1 MILWFGKKKKKDEA
15 LAAGADME
23 APELSAEDFAA
34 KQVAEAETARQAE
47 ENAAKKASE
56 QAEIERKVAEANA
69 AWEERQKREAA
80 DAENEAARLAE
91 EAAKKVAAEA
101 DAARLAEEARLK
113 AETDAR
119 AAAEA
124 KAAQEAAERRAAE
137 AEAKAAADEEQARR
151 AAEAR
156 AEAERLKS
164 EAEEK
169 RLADEAAALA
179 AKKAAEEQ
187 ASRAA
192 EAEAAKQAEDV
203 RRAAEEKAKAELALL
218 EQRRADEALR
228 QQLADERARKEAERQ
243 AAIARGEPDP
253 YAEVA
258 EPGFFSKLSSG
269 LSKSSSKIG
278 NSISGLFTQRKLDN
292 DALEDLE
299 DILLTSDMGG
309 KVSAQIVQNLAK
321 TRMDKDVTDEE
332 IKIALADE
340 IEAIMSPREQIVDFS
355 EGSRPRVVLFVGVNG
370 SGKTTT
376 IGKIASKL
384 KDQGAKALLVAG
396 DTFRA
401 AAIEQLTV
409 WGQRAGIPVM
419 SKEPG
424 ADAAGLVYEAIEK
437 AKADDLDLVLVD
449 TAGRLQ
455 NKTELMAELAKIV
468 RVTRKLDPE
477 APHDVILVLDATV
490 GQNALSQVE
499 AFRHTAD
506 VSGIVMTKLDGT
518 AKGGVLV
525 AIAEAHALP
534 IHFVGIGEKAED
546 LQPFSAQ
553 AYSRALVGLAD
564 MPVSPPPSETA

>member
-1 MILWFGKKKKKDEA
+1 MILWFGKKKQKDDA
-15 LAAGADME
+15 LAAGAAMPD
-23 APELSAEDFAA
+23 PELSAEELAA
-34 KQVAEAETARQAE
+34 KQAEAAEAAKLAE
-47 ENAAKKASE
+47 EEAARKAEE
-56 QAEIERKVAEANA
+56 QALIEAKVAEANR

-80 DAENEAARLAE
+80 EAEAAAAELAKAAEVAEAARLEAARQADMARQ
-91 EAAKKVAAEA
+91 EAAKRAA
-101 DAARLAEEARLK
+101 D
-113 AETDAR
+113 D

-124 KAAQEAAERRAAE
+124 AARAAE
-137 AEAKAAADEEQARR
+137 AEA
-151 AAEAR
+151 
-156 AEAERLKS
+156 ERL
-164 EAEEK
+164 
-169 RLADEAAALA
+169 
-179 AKKAAEEQ
+179 
-187 ASRAA
+187 AA
-192 EAEAAKQAEDV
+192 EAEAAKQAAAE
-203 RRAAEEKAKAELALL
+203 RRATEDKAKAELALL

-228 QQLADERARKEAERQ
+228 QRLAQERAEREAERQ

-258 EPGFFSKLSSG
+258 APGFFSKLSSG
-269 LSKSSSKIG
+269 LAKSSSKMG
-278 NSISGLFTQRKLDN
+278 QSITSLFTQRKLD
-292 DALEDLE
+292 DEALEDLE

-309 KVSAQIVQNLAK
+309 KVAAKIVANLAK
-321 TRMDKDVTDEE
+321 TRLDKDVTDAE
-332 IKIALADE
+332 IKQALADE

-355 EGSRPRVVLFVGVNG
+355 DGSTPRIVLFVGVNG

-384 KDQGAKALLVAG
+384 KEQGAKALLVAG

-409 WGQRAGIPVM
+409 WGERADIPVLA
-419 SKEPG
+419 KAPG

-437 AKADDLDLVLVD
+437 ARAENLDLVLVD

-455 NKTELMAELAKIV
+455 NKAELMAELSKIV

-499 AFRHTAD
+499 AFRHSAD

-534 IHFVGIGEKAED
+534 IHFVGVGETAED
-546 LQPFSAQ
+546 LQPFSAR
-553 AYSRALVGLAD
+553 AYARALVGLD
-564 MPVSPPPSETA
+564 DVPVEAGTLEEA

>member
-1 MILWFGKKKKKDEA
+1 MILWFGKKKKKEEA
-15 LAAGADME
+15 LKAGAEMD
-23 APELSAEDFAA
+23 APELSAEDLAA
-34 KQVAEAETARQAE
+34 QKAAEEDAARLAAEEAERK
-47 ENAAKKASE
+47 AAE
-56 QAEIERKVAEANA
+56 QAEIERKVAEANQ
-69 AWEERQKREAA
+69 AWEDRQKREAA
-80 DAENEAARLAE
+80 EAEAESARLAE
-91 EAAKKVAAEA
+91 EAEA
-101 DAARLAEEARLK
+101 REAARLQAERDAEAARLK
-113 AETDAR
+113 AEEEAR
-119 AAAEA
+119 AAEQAARAQAEA
-124 KAAQEAAERRAAE
+124 ERLAAE
-137 AEAKAAADEEQARR
+137 AEAKAAAD
-151 AAEAR
+151 AEAR
-156 AEAERLKS
+156 AQAEAARLEAERLAQ
-164 EAEEK
+164 EAEAK
-169 RLADEAAALA
+169 RRADEAAAEA
-179 AKKAAEEQ
+179 ARQAEEAQ
-187 ASRAA
+187 KQR
-192 EAEAAKQAEDV
+192 EAEAAAAREAEEA
-203 RRAAEEKAKAELALL
+203 RRAQEEKAKAELALL

-228 QQLADERARKEAERQ
+228 QQLAEERARREAERQ

-258 EPGFFSKLSSG
+258 EPGFFSKLSTG
-269 LSKSSSKIG
+269 LAKSSSKMG
-278 NSISGLFTQRKLDN
+278 TSITSLFSKRKLDEE
-292 DALEDLE
+292 ALEDLE

-309 KVSAQIVQNLAK
+309 KVSSRIVENFAK

-332 IKIALADE
+332 IKLALADE
-340 IEAIMSPREQIVDFS
+340 IEAIMSPREEIVDFS

-384 KDQGAKALLVAG
+384 QEQGAKALLVAG

-409 WGQRAGIPVM
+409 WGERAGIPVLA
-419 SKEPG
+419 KEPG

-437 AKADDLDLVLVD
+437 AKEEDLDLVLVD

-455 NKTELMAELAKIV
+455 NKAELMAELAKIV

-534 IHFVGIGEKAED
+534 IHFVGVGEKAED
-546 LQPFSAQ
+546 LQPFSAR
-553 AYSRALVGLAD
+553 AYARALVGLSD
-564 MPVSPPPSETA
+564 MPVEETEPA

>member
-1 MILWFGKKKKKDEA
+1 MILWFGKKKKKEEA
-15 LAAGADME
+15 LQAGAEMQ
-23 APELSAEDFAA
+23 APELSAEELAA
-34 KQVAEAETARQAE
+34 KQAEEAEVARLAE
-47 ENAAKKASE
+47 EEAARKAAE
-56 QAEIERKVAEANA
+56 QAEIQRKVAEANQ
-69 AWEERQKREAA
+69 AWEDRQKREAA
-80 DAENEAARLAE
+80 EAEQETARLAQAAKEREAARLIAEEDAEQARKQAEADARAAE
-91 EAAKKVAAEA
+91 EAARAQAEA
-101 DAARLAEEARLK
+101 
-113 AETDAR
+113 
-119 AAAEA
+119 
-124 KAAQEAAERRAAE
+124 ERIAAE
-137 AEAKAAADEEQARR
+137 AEAKAAADAEEARK

-156 AEAERLKS
+156 AEAERLAL
-164 EAEEK
+164 EAAEK
-169 RLADEAAALA
+169 RRADEAAAEA
-179 AKKAAEEQ
+179 ARKAQEEQ
-187 ASRAA
+187 ARLAA
-192 EAEAAKQAEDV
+192 EAEAAREAEEK
-203 RRAAEEKAKAELALL
+203 RRAEEEKAKAELALL

-228 QQLADERARKEAERQ
+228 QQLAEERAKREAERQ

-253 YAEVA
+253 YAEVV

-269 LSKSSSKIG
+269 LAKSSSKMG
-278 NSISGLFTQRKLDN
+278 SSITSLFTQRKLD
-292 DALEDLE
+292 DEALEDLE

-321 TRMDKDVTDEE
+321 SRMDKDVTDQE

-340 IEAIMSPREQIVDFS
+340 IEAIMSPREEIVDFS

-384 KDQGAKALLVAG
+384 QEQGAKALLVAG

-409 WGQRAGIPVM
+409 WGERAGIPVLA
-419 SKEPG
+419 KEPG

-437 AKADDLDLVLVD
+437 AKAEDLDLVLVD

-468 RVTRKLDPE
+468 RVTRKLDPD

-506 VSGIVMTKLDGT
+506 VTGIVMTKLDGT

-534 IHFVGIGEKAED
+534 IHFVGVGEKAED

-553 AYSRALVGLAD
+553 AYARALVGLAD
-564 MPVSPPPSETA
+564 MPVEETEPA

>member
-1 MILWFGKKKKKDEA
+1 MILWFGKKKKKDEV
-15 LAAGADME
+15 LLAGAEME
-23 APELSAEDFAA
+23 APELSTEELAA
-34 KQVAEAETARQAE
+34 QKAAEADAARAAE
-47 ENAAKKASE
+47 EEAQRKAAE
-56 QAEIERKVAEANA
+56 QAEIERKVAEANQ
-69 AWEERQKREAA
+69 AWEDRQKREAA
-80 DAENEAARLAE
+80 DAEARTAN
-91 EAAKKVAAEA
+91 
-101 DAARLAEEARLK
+101 LAEEARQREAARVQAEQQAEQARLK
-113 AETDAR
+113 AEAD
-119 AAAEA
+119 A
-124 KAAQEAAERRAAE
+124 KAAQEAAAAQAE
-137 AEAKAAADEEQARR
+137 AERIAREAEARAEADAEAQRQAD
-151 AAEAR
+151 AAR
-156 AEAERLKS
+156 AEAERLAA
-164 EAEEK
+164 EAEAK
-169 RLADEAAALA
+169 RLADEAAAEA
-179 AKKAAEEQ
+179 VRIAEEEQ
-187 ASRAA
+187 LKREA
-192 EAEAAKQAEDV
+192 EAEAARKAEEDL
-203 RRAAEEKAKAELALL
+203 RAQEEKAKAELALL

-228 QQLADERARKEAERQ
+228 QQLAEERARREAERQ

-253 YAEVA
+253 YAEIV
-258 EPGFFSKLSSG
+258 EPGFFSKLSTG
-269 LSKSSSKIG
+269 LAKSSSKMG
-278 NSISGLFTQRKLDN
+278 SSITSLFSKRKLDE

-309 KVSAQIVQNLAK
+309 KVSARIVENLAK
-321 TRMDKDVTDEE
+321 TRMDKDVTDDE
-332 IKIALADE
+332 IKLALADE
-340 IEAIMSPREQIVDFS
+340 IEAIMSPREEIVDFS

-384 KDQGAKALLVAG
+384 QEQGAKALLVAG

-409 WGQRAGIPVM
+409 WGERAGIPVM
-419 SKEPG
+419 AKEPG

-437 AKADDLDLVLVD
+437 AKAEDLDLVLVD

-546 LQPFSAQ
+546 LQPFSAR
-553 AYSRALVGLAD
+553 AYARALVGLAD
-564 MPVSPPPSETA
+564 MPVEEIEPA

>member
-1 MILWFGKKKKKDEA
+1 A
-15 LAAGADME
+15 
-23 APELSAEDFAA
+23 
-34 KQVAEAETARQAE
+34 
-47 ENAAKKASE
+47 
-56 QAEIERKVAEANA
+56 
-69 AWEERQKREAA
+69 
-80 DAENEAARLAE
+80 AE
-91 EAAKKVAAEA
+91 EAA
-101 DAARLAEEARLK
+101 
-113 AETDAR
+113 R
-119 AAAEA
+119 A
-124 KAAQEAAERRAAE
+124 Q
-137 AEAKAAADEEQARR
+137 
-151 AAEAR
+151 
-156 AEAERLKS
+156 AEAERL
-164 EAEEK
+164 
-169 RLADEAAALA
+169 
-179 AKKAAEEQ
+179 
-187 ASRAA
+187 AA
-192 EAEAAKQAEDV
+192 EAEAAHQAEEE
-203 RRAAEEKAKAELALL
+203 RRAKEEKAKAELALL
-218 EQRRADEALR
+218 AQRRADEELR
-228 QQLADERARKEAERQ
+228 QKLAEERARREAERQ

-269 LSKSSSKIG
+269 LAKSSSKMG
-278 NSISGLFTQRKLDN
+278 SSITSLFSKRKLD
-292 DALEDLE
+292 DEALEDLE

-309 KVSAQIVQNLAK
+309 KVSARIVQNLAK

-332 IKIALADE
+332 IKLALADE
-340 IEAIMSPREQIVDFS
+340 IEAIMSPREEIVDFS
-355 EGSRPRVVLFVGVNG
+355 DGSRPRVVLFVGVNG

-384 KDQGAKALLVAG
+384 QEQGAKALLVAG

-409 WGQRAGIPVM
+409 WGERAGIPVLA
-419 SKEPG
+419 KEPG

-437 AKADDLDLVLVD
+437 AKAEDLDLVLVD

-455 NKTELMAELAKIV
+455 NKSELMAELAKIV
-468 RVTRKLDPE
+468 RVTRKLDPD

-546 LQPFSAQ
+546 LQPFSAR
-553 AYSRALVGLAD
+553 AYARALVGLAD
-564 MPVSPPPSETA
+564 MPVEEPEPA

>member
-1 MILWFGKKKKKDEA
+1 M
-15 LAAGADME
+15 
-23 APELSAEDFAA
+23 
-34 KQVAEAETARQAE
+34 
-47 ENAAKKASE
+47 
-56 QAEIERKVAEANA
+56 
-69 AWEERQKREAA
+69 
-80 DAENEAARLAE
+80 
-91 EAAKKVAAEA
+91 
-101 DAARLAEEARLK
+101 
-113 AETDAR
+113 
-119 AAAEA
+119 
-124 KAAQEAAERRAAE
+124 
-137 AEAKAAADEEQARR
+137 
-151 AAEAR
+151 
-156 AEAERLKS
+156 
-164 EAEEK
+164 
-169 RLADEAAALA
+169 
-179 AKKAAEEQ
+179 
-187 ASRAA
+187 
-192 EAEAAKQAEDV
+192 
-203 RRAAEEKAKAELALL
+203 
-218 EQRRADEALR
+218 R
-228 QQLADERARKEAERQ
+228 QQLAEERARREAERQ

-258 EPGFFSKLSSG
+258 QPGFFSKLSSG
-269 LSKSSSKIG
+269 LAKSSSKMG
-278 NSISGLFTQRKLDN
+278 NSITSLFTQRRLD
-292 DALEDLE
+292 DEALEDLE

-309 KVSAQIVQNLAK
+309 KVSARIVENLAK
-321 TRMDKDVTDEE
+321 TRMDKDVNDEE
-332 IKIALADE
+332 IKLALADE
-340 IEAIMSPREQIVDFS
+340 IEAIMSPREEIVDFS

-384 KDQGAKALLVAG
+384 QEQGAKALLVAG

-409 WGQRAGIPVM
+409 WGERAGIPVLA
-419 SKEPG
+419 KETG

-437 AKADDLDLVLVD
+437 AKAEDLDLVLVD

-534 IHFVGIGEKAED
+534 IHFVGVGEKAED
-546 LQPFSAQ
+546 LQPFSAR
-553 AYSRALVGLAD
+553 AYARALVGLAD
-564 MPVSPPPSETA
+564 MPVEETEPA

>member
-1 MILWFGKKKKKDEA
+1 MILWFGKKNKKEEMKAEG
-15 LAAGADME
+15 AAMP
-23 APELSAEDFAA
+23 APELSAEELAA
-34 KQVAEAETARQAE
+34 KETAEAEAARLAEEETARK
-47 ENAAKKASE
+47 AAE
-56 QAEIERKVAEANA
+56 QAEIERKVAEANK

-80 DAENEAARLAE
+80 EAEAEAARLAE
-91 EAAKKVAAEA
+91 EAKQAEVARLEAQRLAEEARQKAAKDAAAAEA
-101 DAARLAEEARLK
+101 AKQAEAEAARLAEEA
-113 AETDAR
+113 
-119 AAAEA
+119 EA
-124 KAAQEAAERRAAE
+124 
-137 AEAKAAADEEQARR
+137 ARR
-151 AAEAR
+151 AE
-156 AEAERLKS
+156 EERQ
-164 EAEEK
+164 
-169 RLADEAAALA
+169 
-179 AKKAAEEQ
+179 AK
-187 ASRAA
+187 
-192 EAEAAKQAEDV
+192 
-203 RRAAEEKAKAELALL
+203 EEKAKAEIALL

-228 QQLADERARKEAERQ
+228 QKLAEERAKREAERQ

-253 YAEVA
+253 YAEVV

-269 LSKSSSKIG
+269 LSKSSSKMG
-278 NSISGLFTQRKLDN
+278 TSITSLFTKRKLD
-292 DALEDLE
+292 DEALEDLE

-309 KVSAQIVQNLAK
+309 KVTTRIIQNFAK
-321 TRMDKDVTDEE
+321 TRMDKDVTGEE
-332 IKIALADE
+332 IKLALADE

-355 EGSRPRVVLFVGVNG
+355 DGPRPRVVLFVGVNG

-384 KDQGAKALLVAG
+384 KEQGAKALLVAG

-409 WGQRAGIPVM
+409 WGERAGIPVL
-419 SKEPG
+419 SKETG

-437 AKADDLDLVLVD
+437 AKAEDLDLVLVD

-455 NKTELMAELAKIV
+455 NKAELMAELAKIV
-468 RVTRKLDPE
+468 RVTRKLDPD

-534 IHFVGIGEKAED
+534 IHFVGVGEKAED

-553 AYSRALVGLAD
+553 AYARALVGLEDA
-564 MPVSPPPSETA
+564 PVEEPA

>member
-15 LAAGADME
+15 LAAGAEMD
-23 APELSAEDFAA
+23 APELSAEELAA
-34 KQVAEAETARQAE
+34 KHAAEAEAQRIAE
-47 ENAAKKASE
+47 EDATRKAAE

-80 DAENEAARLAE
+80 EAEAEARKLADDARRVEADRQQ
-91 EAAKKVAAEA
+91 AEA
-101 DAARLAEEARLK
+101 DAEAARLK
-113 AETDAR
+113 AE
-119 AAAEA
+119 AEA
-124 KAAQEAAERRAAE
+124 KAAEAAAAAQAEAERRAAE
-137 AEAKAAADEEQARR
+137 AEAKAAADAAEAER
-151 AAEAR
+151 AAAAR
-156 AEAERLKS
+156 AEAERLKA
-164 EAEEK
+164 EAEAK
-169 RLADEAAALA
+169 RAADAAAAEAAR
-179 AKKAAEEQ
+179 KAEEEQ
-187 ASRAA
+187 ARLAA
-192 EAEAAKQAEDV
+192 EAEAARKAEDA

-218 EQRRADEALR
+218 DQRRADEKLR
-228 QQLADERARKEAERQ
+228 EELAAERARKEAERQ

-253 YAEVA
+253 YAEVV

-269 LSKSSSKIG
+269 LAKSSSKMG
-278 NSISGLFTQRKLDN
+278 NSITSLFTQRKLDD

-309 KVSAQIVQNLAK
+309 KVTTRIVQNFAK
-321 TRMDKDVTDEE
+321 SRMDKDVTGDE

-340 IEAIMSPREQIVDFS
+340 IEAIMAPREEIVDFS

-384 KDQGAKALLVAG
+384 QEQGAKALLVAG

-409 WGQRAGIPVM
+409 WGERAGIRVM
-419 SKEPG
+419 AKEPG

-437 AKADDLDLVLVD
+437 AKAEDLDLVLVD

-455 NKTELMAELAKIV
+455 NKTELMSELAKIV

-506 VSGIVMTKLDGT
+506 VTGIVMTKLDGT

-534 IHFVGIGEKAED
+534 IHFVGVGEKAED
-546 LQPFSAQ
+546 LQPFSAR
-553 AYSRALVGLAD
+553 AYARALVGLAD
-564 MPVSPPPSETA
+564 TPVEEDAI

>member
-1 MILWFGKKKKKDEA
+1 MILWFGKKKKKEEA
-15 LAAGADME
+15 LQAGAEME
-23 APELSAEDFAA
+23 APELSAEELAA
-34 KQVAEAETARQAE
+34 KQAAE
-47 ENAAKKASE
+47 EEAARLAEQEVAQKAEE
-56 QAEIERKVAEANA
+56 QAEIERKVAEANQ

-80 DAENEAARLAE
+80 EAEQASARLADEARQRE
-91 EAAKKVAAEA
+91 EERVRAEQ
-101 DAARLAEEARLK
+101 DAEQARLK
-113 AETDAR
+113 AEADAK
-119 AAAEA
+119 AAEA
-124 KAAQEAAERRAAE
+124 AARAQAEAERIARE
-137 AEAKAAADEEQARR
+137 AEAKAAEDAEEQRK
-151 AAEAR
+151 AEAAR
-156 AEAERLKS
+156 AEADRLAQ
-164 EAEEK
+164 EAEAK
-169 RLADEAAALA
+169 RLADEAAAAA
-179 AKKAAEEQ
+179 AKRAEEEQ
-187 ASRAA
+187 KLRAE
-192 EAEAAKQAEDV
+192 EAEAARLAEQE
-203 RRAAEEKAKAELALL
+203 RRAQEEKAKAELALL

-228 QQLADERARKEAERQ
+228 QQLAEERARREAERQ

-269 LSKSSSKIG
+269 LAKSSSKMG
-278 NSISGLFTQRKLDN
+278 SSISSLFTQRKLD
-292 DALEDLE
+292 DEALEDLE

-309 KVSAQIVQNLAK
+309 KVSARLVQNLAK
-321 TRMDKDVTDEE
+321 SRMDKDVTGDE
-332 IKIALADE
+332 IKLALADE
-340 IEAIMSPREQIVDFS
+340 IEAIMSPREEIVDFS

-384 KDQGAKALLVAG
+384 QEQGAKALLVAG

-409 WGQRAGIPVM
+409 WGERAGIPVM
-419 SKEPG
+419 AKEPG

-437 AKADDLDLVLVD
+437 AKAEDLDLVLVD

-455 NKTELMAELAKIV
+455 NKAELIAELAKIV
-468 RVTRKLDPE
+468 RVTRKLDPQ

-499 AFRHTAD
+499 AFRHTAN
-506 VSGIVMTKLDGT
+506 VTGIVMTKLDGT

-534 IHFVGIGEKAED
+534 IHFVGVGEKAED

-553 AYSRALVGLAD
+553 AYARALVGLAD
-564 MPVSPPPSETA
+564 MPVEEPEPV

>member
-1 MILWFGKKKKKDEA
+1 MILWFGKKKKKEEA
-15 LAAGADME
+15 LQAGAEME
-23 APELSAEDFAA
+23 APELSAEELAA
-34 KQVAEAETARQAE
+34 KQAAEAESARLAE
-47 ENAAKKASE
+47 EEAARKAEE
-56 QAEIERKVAEANA
+56 QAEIERKVAEANR

-80 DAENEAARLAE
+80 EAKAESARLAE
-91 EAAKKVAAEA
+91 EAAAREAAQLQAERDAEA
-101 DAARLAEEARLK
+101 ARLK
-113 AETDAR
+113 AEEEAR
-119 AAAEA
+119 AAEEAARAQAEA
-124 KAAQEAAERRAAE
+124 ERLAAE
-137 AEAKAAADEEQARR
+137 AEAKAAADAEAQRAADAARLEAQRLAAEADAKRRADEAAAEAARQAEEAQKQREAEAAAAREAEQARR
-151 AAEAR
+151 A
-156 AEAERLKS
+156 
-164 EAEEK
+164 
-169 RLADEAAALA
+169 
-179 AKKAAEEQ
+179 Q
-187 ASRAA
+187 
-192 EAEAAKQAEDV
+192 
-203 RRAAEEKAKAELALL
+203 EEKAKAELALL

-228 QQLADERARKEAERQ
+228 QQLAEERARREAERQ

-269 LSKSSSKIG
+269 LAKSSSKMG
-278 NSISGLFTQRKLDN
+278 SSITSLFTQRKLD
-292 DALEDLE
+292 DEALEDLE

-321 TRMDKDVTDEE
+321 TRMDKDVTGDE
-332 IKIALADE
+332 IKQALADE

-355 EGSRPRVVLFVGVNG
+355 DGSRPRVVLFVGVNG

-384 KDQGAKALLVAG
+384 QEQGAKALLVAG

-409 WGQRAGIPVM
+409 WGERAGIPVM
-419 SKEPG
+419 AKEPG

-437 AKADDLDLVLVD
+437 AKAEDLDLVLVD

-468 RVTRKLDPE
+468 RVTRKLDPD

-534 IHFVGIGEKAED
+534 IHFVGVGEKAED
-546 LQPFSAQ
+546 LQPFSAH
-553 AYSRALVGLAD
+553 AYARALVGLAD
-564 MPVSPPPSETA
+564 MPVEETEPA

>member
-1 MILWFGKKKKKDEA
+1 MILWFGKKKNKEEA
-15 LAAGADME
+15 VQAGAEME
-23 APELSAEDFAA
+23 SPELSAEELAA
-34 KQVAEAETARQAE
+34 KQAAEVEAVRLAQEEAARKAE
-47 ENAAKKASE
+47 E
-56 QAEIERKVAEANA
+56 QAEIERKVAEANR
-69 AWEERQKREAA
+69 AWEERQQREAA
-80 DAENEAARLAE
+80 EAESNATRLADEAREREAARLRAE
-91 EAAKKVAAEA
+91 QEAE
-101 DAARLAEEARLK
+101 RARLK
-113 AETDAR
+113 AE
-119 AAAEA
+119 AEA
-124 KAAQEAAERRAAE
+124 KAAEEAARAQVEAERIAQE
-137 AEAKAAADEEQARR
+137 AEAKAAADAEEQRKAI
-151 AAEAR
+151 EAR
-156 AEAERLKS
+156 AEAERLARA
-164 EAEEK
+164 AEDK
-169 RLADEAAALA
+169 RRADEAAA
-179 AKKAAEEQ
+179 
-187 ASRAA
+187 
-192 EAEAAKQAEDV
+192 EAV
-203 RRAAEEKAKAELALL
+203 RRAEEEQRRRELEAQEARKAEEERRAQEEKAKAELALL

-228 QQLADERARKEAERQ
+228 QQLAEERARREAERQ

-269 LSKSSSKIG
+269 LAKSSSKMG
-278 NSISGLFTQRKLDN
+278 TSISSLFTRRKLDG

-309 KVSAQIVQNLAK
+309 KVSARIVENLAK
-321 TRMDKDVTDEE
+321 TRMDKDVTDQE
-332 IKIALADE
+332 IKLALADE
-340 IEAIMSPREQIVDFS
+340 IEAIMSPREEIVDFS

-384 KDQGAKALLVAG
+384 QEQGAKALLVAG

-409 WGQRAGIPVM
+409 WGERAGIPVLAG
-419 SKEPG
+419 EPG
-424 ADAAGLVYEAIEK
+424 ADAAGLVYEAVEK
-437 AKADDLDLVLVD
+437 AKAEDLDLVLVD

-455 NKTELMAELAKIV
+455 NKAELMAELAKIV

-506 VSGIVMTKLDGT
+506 VTGIVMTKLDGT

-534 IHFVGIGEKAED
+534 IHFVGVGEKADD

-553 AYSRALVGLAD
+553 AYARALVGLTD
-564 MPVSPPPSETA
+564 MPIEEPEPA

>member
-1 MILWFGKKKKKDEA
+1 MILWFGKKKKKEDA
-15 LAAGADME
+15 LKAGAEME
-23 APELSAEDFAA
+23 APELSAEELAA
-34 KQVAEAETARQAE
+34 QKAADAEAARLAE
-47 ENAAKKASE
+47 EEAARKAAE
-56 QAEIERKVAEANA
+56 QEEIERKVAEANR

-80 DAENEAARLAE
+80 EAEQEAARLAQ
-91 EAAKKVAAEA
+91 EAADREA
-101 DAARLAEEARLK
+101 ARLK
-113 AETDAR
+113 AQQDAER
-119 AAAEA
+119 ARQQAEAEA
-124 KAAQEAAERRAAE
+124 KAAEEAARAQAEAERLAAE
-137 AEAKAAADEEQARR
+137 AEAKAAADAEEARK
-151 AAEAR
+151 ATEAR
-156 AEAERLKS
+156 AEAERLAR
-164 EAEEK
+164 EAEAK
-169 RLADEAAALA
+169 RRADEAAAEA
-179 AKKAAEEQ
+179 ARKAAEEQ
-187 ASRAA
+187 ARLAA
-192 EAEAAKQAEDV
+192 EADAARQAEEE
-203 RRAAEEKAKAELALL
+203 RRAQEEKAKAELALL

-228 QQLADERARKEAERQ
+228 QQLAEERAKREAERQ

-258 EPGFFSKLSSG
+258 QPGFFSKLSSG
-269 LSKSSSKIG
+269 LAKSSSKMG
-278 NSISGLFTQRKLDN
+278 ASISSMFNQRKLD
-292 DALEDLE
+292 DEALEDLE

-309 KVSAQIVQNLAK
+309 KVSARIVQNLAK
-321 TRMDKDVTDEE
+321 TRMDKDVTDQE

-340 IEAIMSPREQIVDFS
+340 IEAIMSPREEIVDFS

-384 KDQGAKALLVAG
+384 QEQGAKALLVAG

-409 WGQRAGIPVM
+409 WGERAGIPVLA
-419 SKEPG
+419 KEPG

-437 AKADDLDLVLVD
+437 AKAEDLDLVLVD

-455 NKTELMAELAKIV
+455 NKAELMAELAKIV
-468 RVTRKLDPE
+468 RVTRKLDPD

-506 VSGIVMTKLDGT
+506 VTGIVMTKLDGT

-534 IHFVGIGEKAED
+534 IHFVGVGEKAED

-553 AYSRALVGLAD
+553 AYARALVGLAD
-564 MPVSPPPSETA
+564 MPVAEPEPA

>member
-1 MILWFGKKKKKDEA
+1 MILWFGKKKNKQEA
-15 LAAGADME
+15 LQAGAEME
-23 APELSAEDFAA
+23 APELSAEELA
-34 KQVAEAETARQAE
+34 ARQAAE
-47 ENAAKKASE
+47 SEASRQAEQDAARKAEE
-56 QAEIERKVAEANA
+56 QAEIERKVAEANR
-69 AWEERQKREAA
+69 AWEERQQREVAG
-80 DAENEAARLAE
+80 AESEAARLAE
-91 EAAKKVAAEA
+91 EAAARES
-101 DAARLAEEARLK
+101 ARLQAERDAESARVK
-113 AETDAR
+113 AE
-119 AAAEA
+119 AEA
-124 KAAQEAAERRAAE
+124 KAAHDAARAQAEAEQRARE
-137 AEAKAAADEEQARR
+137 AEAKAAADAEQTRQAE
-151 AAEAR
+151 EAR
-156 AEAERLKS
+156 AEADRLAR
-164 EAEEK
+164 EAAAK
-169 RLADEAAALA
+169 RLADEAAAEA
-179 AKKAAEEQ
+179 A
-187 ASRAA
+187 RLA
-192 EAEAAKQAEDV
+192 EAEQRRRADDAEAARQAEAD

-218 EQRRADEALR
+218 AQRRADEELR
-228 QQLADERARKEAERQ
+228 KKLAEERSRREAERQ

-253 YAEVA
+253 YAEIV

-269 LSKSSSKIG
+269 LAKSSSKMG
-278 NSISGLFTQRKLDN
+278 NSISSLFTQRKLD
-292 DALEDLE
+292 DEALEDLE

-321 TRMDKDVTDEE
+321 TRMNKDVTDQE
-332 IKIALADE
+332 IKLALADE
-340 IEAIMSPREQIVDFS
+340 IEAIMSPREEIVDFS

-384 KDQGAKALLVAG
+384 QEQGAKALLVAG

-409 WGQRAGIPVM
+409 WGERAGIPVLA
-419 SKEPG
+419 KQTG
-424 ADAAGLVYEAIEK
+424 ADAAGLVYEAVEK
-437 AKADDLDLVLVD
+437 AKAEDLDLVLVD

-499 AFRHTAD
+499 AFRRTAD

-546 LQPFSAQ
+546 LQPFSAR
-553 AYSRALVGLAD
+553 AYARALVGLAD
-564 MPVSPPPSETA
+564 MPVDETEPT

>member
-1 MILWFGKKKKKDEA
+1 MILWFGKKKKKEEA
-15 LAAGADME
+15 LNAGAEME
-23 APELSAEDFAA
+23 APELSAEELAA
-34 KQVAEAETARQAE
+34 KQAADAEAARLAE
-47 ENAAKKASE
+47 EEAARKAAE
-56 QAEIERKVAEANA
+56 QAEIERKVAEANR

-80 DAENEAARLAE
+80 EAEAQASALAQEARDRETARLRAEEEAEQARQKAETEAEAARQ
-91 EAAKKVAAEA
+91 AAAAQAEA
-101 DAARLAEEARLK
+101 ERIAR
-113 AETDAR
+113 
-119 AAAEA
+119 
-124 KAAQEAAERRAAE
+124 E
-137 AEAKAAADEEQARR
+137 AEAKAAADEEERRR
-151 AAEAR
+151 AEDAR
-156 AEAERLKS
+156 AEAERLAR

-169 RLADEAAALA
+169 RLVDEAAAEAARQAEADRLA
-179 AKKAAEEQ
+179 RE
-187 ASRAA
+187 A
-192 EAEAAKQAEDV
+192 EAEAARQAEES
-203 RRAAEEKAKAELALL
+203 RREQEEKAKAELALL
-218 EQRRADEALR
+218 DQRRADEALR
-228 QQLADERARKEAERQ
+228 QQLAEERARREAERQ

-253 YAEVA
+253 YAEVV

-269 LSKSSSKIG
+269 LAKSSSKMG
-278 NSISGLFTQRKLDN
+278 TSITSLFSKRKLD
-292 DALEDLE
+292 DEALEDLE

-309 KVSAQIVQNLAK
+309 KVSARIVQNLAK
-321 TRMDKDVTDEE
+321 TRMDRDVTDDE

-340 IEAIMSPREQIVDFS
+340 IEAIMSPREEIVDFS
-355 EGSRPRVVLFVGVNG
+355 DGSRPRVVLFVGVNG

-384 KDQGAKALLVAG
+384 QDQGAKALLVAG

-409 WGQRAGIPVM
+409 WGERAGIPVLA
-419 SKEPG
+419 KEPG

-437 AKADDLDLVLVD
+437 AKAEDLDLVLVD

-468 RVTRKLDPE
+468 RVTRKLDPD
-477 APHDVILVLDATV
+477 APHDVILVLDATG

-546 LQPFSAQ
+546 LQPFSAR
-553 AYSRALVGLAD
+553 AYARALVGLAD
-564 MPVSPPPSETA
+564 MPVEEPEPV

>member
-1 MILWFGKKKKKDEA
+1 MILWFGKKKKKEEA
-15 LAAGADME
+15 LKAGAEMD
-23 APELSAEDFAA
+23 APELSEEELAA
-34 KQVAEAETARQAE
+34 KQAEDAEAERIAE
-47 ENAAKKASE
+47 EEAARKAAE
-56 QAEIERKVAEANA
+56 QAEIERKVAEANR
-69 AWEERQKREAA
+69 AWEDRQKREAA
-80 DAENEAARLAE
+80 EAEANAARLAE
-91 EAAKKVAAEA
+91 EAQARE
-101 DAARLAEEARLK
+101 AARLRAEEEAEQARLK
-113 AETDAR
+113 AEAD
-119 AAAEA
+119 A
-124 KAAQEAAERRAAE
+124 KAAQAAAAAQAEAERIARE
-137 AEAKAAADEEQARR
+137 AEAKAAADAEAQQQAE
-151 AAEAR
+151 AAR
-156 AEAERLKS
+156 AEAERLAR
-164 EAEEK
+164 EAEDK
-169 RLADEAAALA
+169 RLADEAAAEA
-179 AKKAAEEQ
+179 ARQ
-187 ASRAA
+187 A
-192 EAEAAKQAEDV
+192 EAERLAKEREAEEARQAE
-203 RRAAEEKAKAELALL
+203 AARQAQEEKAKAELARL
-218 EQRRADEALR
+218 EQRRADEASR
-228 QQLADERARKEAERQ
+228 QELAEERARREAERQ

-253 YAEVA
+253 YAEVV

-269 LSKSSSKIG
+269 LAKSSSKMG
-278 NSISGLFTQRKLDN
+278 SSITSLFSQRKLD
-292 DALEDLE
+292 DEALEDLE

-309 KVSAQIVQNLAK
+309 KVSARIVENLAK
-321 TRMDKDVTDEE
+321 TRMDRDVTDEE

-340 IEAIMSPREQIVDFS
+340 IEAIMSPREEIVDFS
-355 EGSRPRVVLFVGVNG
+355 DGSRPRVVLFVGVNG

-384 KDQGAKALLVAG
+384 QDQGAKALLVAG

-409 WGQRAGIPVM
+409 WGESAGIPVM
-419 SKEPG
+419 AKAPG

-468 RVTRKLDPE
+468 RVTRKLDPD

-534 IHFVGIGEKAED
+534 IHFVGVGEKAED
-546 LQPFSAQ
+546 LQPFSAR
-553 AYSRALVGLAD
+553 AYARALVGLTD
-564 MPVSPPPSETA
+564 MPVEEPAPA

>member
-1 MILWFGKKKKKDEA
+1 MILWFGKKKKKEEA
-15 LAAGADME
+15 LQAGAEMQ
-23 APELSAEDFAA
+23 APELSAEELAA
-34 KQVAEAETARQAE
+34 KQAEEAEVARLAE
-47 ENAAKKASE
+47 EEAARKAAE
-56 QAEIERKVAEANA
+56 QAEIERKVAEANQ
-69 AWEERQKREAA
+69 AWEDRQKREAA
-80 DAENEAARLAE
+80 EAEQETARLAQ
-91 EAAKKVAAEA
+91 EAKEREA
-101 DAARLAEEARLK
+101 ARLK
-113 AETDAR
+113 AEEDAEQARKQAEADAR
-119 AAAEA
+119 SAEEAARAQAEA
-124 KAAQEAAERRAAE
+124 ERIAAE
-137 AEAKAAADEEQARR
+137 AEAKAAADAEEARK

-156 AEAERLKS
+156 AEAERLALEAAEKRRADEAAAEAARKAQEEQARLTAEAEAAR

-169 RLADEAAALA
+169 RR
-179 AKKAAEEQ
+179 AE
-187 ASRAA
+187 
-192 EAEAAKQAEDV
+192 
-203 RRAAEEKAKAELALL
+203 EEKAKAELALL

-228 QQLADERARKEAERQ
+228 QQLAEERAKREAERQ

-253 YAEVA
+253 YAEVV

-269 LSKSSSKIG
+269 LAKSSSKMG
-278 NSISGLFTQRKLDN
+278 SSITSLFTQRKLDGE
-292 DALEDLE
+292 ALEDLE

-321 TRMDKDVTDEE
+321 SRMDKDVTDQE

-340 IEAIMSPREQIVDFS
+340 IEAIMSPREEIVDFS

-384 KDQGAKALLVAG
+384 QEQGAKALLVAG

-409 WGQRAGIPVM
+409 WGERAGIPVLA
-419 SKEPG
+419 KEPG

-437 AKADDLDLVLVD
+437 AKAEDLDLVLVD

-468 RVTRKLDPE
+468 RVTRKLDPD

-506 VSGIVMTKLDGT
+506 VTGIVMTKLDGT

-534 IHFVGIGEKAED
+534 IHFVGVGEKAED

-553 AYSRALVGLAD
+553 AYARALVGLAD
-564 MPVSPPPSETA
+564 MPVEETEPA